1 MASTAAPARAVAR
14 IWQWK
19 WRIGVLALVVGL
31 TALAL
36 FLSASKSQQPATTTL
51 LTAKPIIAQASV
63 RPADERK
70 LGFPTPGRI
79 KQVMVSTGNKV
90 KVGDVLATLDT
101 ADLDLKV
108 QEARAN
114 LTLQQALVAQSADP
128 PRSADLAAS
137 QSAIDSA
144 IARQNLVASGP
155 APADVKVAQEAVAA
169 AQAGL
174 DSAQAQLR
182 KIEAPPTASDL
193 AADDAAVQDAQTQ
206 LAMAQQKLSEAKG
219 RPLSQDVAAATL
231 AVEQARDALWGQ
243 QTTRDAAC
251 GTVGANSA
259 QCHSA
264 DANVGAAQTAVGVAQ
279 ANLDKAKL
287 PATNEELTADQ
298 QAIQSATAGR
308 TSAQAQLARLKD
320 GPTAADRDGAQ
331 AQVDQAAANLRSA
344 QDRLQQAQNGPTAAD
359 QQAARNGVDQARAGL
374 DKLTADPSAATIAV
388 SKAKIEQ
395 AQIQLAEAEQARSS
409 AVIQAPFDGEVTSTS
424 LKAGDVTSAGVTVL
438 TVADLSTLHLET
450 TDLDE
455 ISAASV
461 AVGEPVEVTFPA
473 QGNKI
478 IAGTV
483 SSLNVEPT
491 ITASGDVNY
500 VATIALT
507 NPPPTLRWGQTA
519 RVQFK

>member
-1 MASTAAPARAVAR
+1 MASTTAPVRAIAR
-14 IWQWK
+14 IWRWK
-19 WRIGVLALVVGL
+19 WWIGVVGLVIGL

-36 FLSASKSQQPATTTL
+36 FLSASKAKQPATTVV
-51 LTAKPIIAQASV
+51 TAKPIIAQASV

-79 KQVMVSTGNKV
+79 KQVMVSTGDKV
-90 KVGDVLATLDT
+90 KAGDVLATLDT

-108 QEARAN
+108 QEAQAN

-128 PRSADLAAS
+128 PRPADLAAS

-144 IARQNLVASGP
+144 IARQNLVTSGP
-155 APADVKVAQEAVAA
+155 APADVKVGEAAVAA

-174 DSAQAQLR
+174 DSAQAQLQ
-182 KIEAPPTASDL
+182 KIEAPPAVSDI
-193 AADDAAVQDAQTQ
+193 AADESAVQAAQTQ
-206 LAMAQQKLSEAKG
+206 LATAQQKLSEAKS
-219 RPLSQDVAAATL
+219 RPLPQDVAAATL
-231 AVEQARDALWGQ
+231 GVEQAKDTLWAQ
-243 QTTRDAAC
+243 QTTRDATC
-251 GTVGANSA
+251 GTFGANSS

-287 PATNEELTADQ
+287 PATVEELAAGQ
-298 QAIQSATAGR
+298 QAIQSATASL
-308 TSAQAQLARLKD
+308 TSARAQLARLKG
-320 GPTAADRDGAQ
+320 GPIAADREAGQ
-331 AQVDQAAANLRSA
+331 AQVDQSAANLRSA
-344 QDRLQQAQNGPTAAD
+344 QARLQQAQNGPTAAD
-359 QQAARNGVDQARAGL
+359 QQAARNGVDQARANL

-395 AQIQLAEAEQARSS
+395 AQIQLAEAEQARAS
-409 AVIQAPFDGEVTSTS
+409 AVLRAPFDGEVTSSS
-424 LKAGDVTSAGVTVL
+424 LKAGDVATAGVAVL

-455 ISAASV
+455 ISAANV

-473 QGNKI
+473 LGNKG

-500 VATIALT
+500 VATIALA
-507 NPPPTLRWGQTA
+507 NPPPNLRWGQTA

>member
-1 MASTAAPARAVAR
+1 MASTTAPVRAVAR

-19 WRIGVLALVVGL
+19 WWIGVVGLVVGL

-36 FLSASKSQQPATTTL
+36 FLSASKAQQPATTTQV
-51 LTAKPIIAQASV
+51 TAKPILAQASV

-79 KQVMVSTGNKV
+79 KQVMVSTGDKV
-90 KVGDVLATLDT
+90 KAGDVLATLDT
-101 ADLDLKV
+101 ADLDHKV
-108 QEARAN
+108 QEAQSN

-128 PRSADLAAS
+128 PRPSDLAAS

-144 IARQNLVASGP
+144 IARQNLLASGP
-155 APADVKVAQEAVAA
+155 APAEVKVAQEAVAA
-169 AQAGL
+169 AQA
-174 DSAQAQLR
+174 
-182 KIEAPPTASDL
+182 
-193 AADDAAVQDAQTQ
+193 
-206 LAMAQQKLSEAKG
+206 
-219 RPLSQDVAAATL
+219 
-231 AVEQARDALWGQ
+231 
-243 QTTRDAAC
+243 
-251 GTVGANSA
+251 
-259 QCHSA
+259 
-264 DANVGAAQTAVGVAQ
+264 
-279 ANLDKAKL
+279 NLDKAKL
-287 PATNEELTADQ
+287 PATAEELAADQ
-298 QAIQSATAGR
+298 QAIQSTTASL
-308 TSAQAQLARLKD
+308 TSTRAQLARLKD
-320 GPTAADRDGAQ
+320 GPTAADREAAQ

-344 QDRLQQAQNGPTAAD
+344 QARLQQAQNGPTAAD
-359 QQAARNGVDQARAGL
+359 LQAARNGVDQARASL

-395 AQIQLAEAEQARSS
+395 AQIQLAEAEQARAS
-409 AVIQAPFDGEVTSTS
+409 AVIRAPFDGDVTSTS
-424 LKAGDVTSAGVTVL
+424 LKTGDVASASLAVL

-473 QGNKI
+473 LGNKS

-500 VATIALT
+500 VAKIALT
-507 NPPPTLRWGQTA
+507 NPPPNLRWGQTA